1 MASYGYGHLKSLFI
15 FYWKNFCSWKY
26 KKKENRKEENISKE
40 EDIVSLN
47 FKHIL
52 RNLYIEAY
60 RLQLLYE
67 TVLK

>member
-1 MASYGYGHLKSLFI
+1 MVTDISNNYLFSIERI
-15 FYWKNFCSWKY
+15 FVVENT

>member
-1 MASYGYGHLKSLFI
+1 MASYAYGLIKSLFI
-15 FYWKNFCSWKY
+15 LYWKNFCSWKY
-26 KKKENRKEENISKE
+26 KKKYKKEENISQ

-47 FKHIL
+47 IKHIL
-52 RNLYIEAY
+52 RNLYIESY